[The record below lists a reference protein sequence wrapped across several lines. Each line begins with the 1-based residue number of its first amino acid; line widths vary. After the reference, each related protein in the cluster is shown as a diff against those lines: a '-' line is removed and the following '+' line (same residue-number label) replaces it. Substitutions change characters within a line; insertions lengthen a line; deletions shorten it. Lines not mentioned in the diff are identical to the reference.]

1 MTKWWV
7 AQDSFSAESAE
18 GAWLTVTKGQTRPD
32 GDPLVALDR
41 SEAER
46 AAKDGISRAALFAP
60 QDFDEEEEPAPAKA
74 KAASSSSR
82 KGS

>member
-7 AQDSFSAESAE
+7 AQDSFTGESAD
-18 GAWLTVTKGQTRPD
+18 GAWLTVHKGQTRPD

-46 AAKDGISRAALFAP
+46 AAKAGTPRTALFAP
-60 QDFDEEEEPAPAKA
+60 QDFDEDEEPAPKPAAKA
-74 KAASSSSR
+74 PAPSR
-82 KGS
+82 KGA